1 MIKDVMNVK
10 IKFGQQIRQLRIN
23 LHLSQEEL
31 AYECDLNKNYVSDIE
46 RGERN
51 ISLQSIAK
59 LAKGLK
65 VSLSELFDFD
75 YQI

>member
-10 IKFGQQIRQLRIN
+10 IKFGQQIRRLRIN

-46 RGERN
+46 RGE
-51 ISLQSIAK
+51 S
-59 LAKGLK
+59 G
-65 VSLSELFDFD
+65 
-75 YQI
+75 

>member
-1 MIKDVMNVK
+1 MIKDVMDVK
-10 IKFGQQIRQLRIN
+10 IKFGQQIRQLRVN

-31 AYECDLNKNYVSDIE
+31 AYECDLNKNYISDIE

-59 LAKGLK
+59 LAKGLQ

>member
-10 IKFGQQIRQLRIN
+10 IKFGQQIRRLRIN

-59 LAKGLK
+59 LAKGLQ
-65 VSLSELFDFD
+65 VSLSELFDFVD
-75 YQI
+75 Y